1 MTKRMGP
8 GPREGGA
15 LRTSYSPAGNPV
27 PLAPLFCLF
36 PLPHYLWEPQLH
48 TGEGQPGQTK
58 AMSVPTLA
66 LSPSGPCLGSPT
78 PFLLYILSL
87 ACWDF

>member
-8 GPREGGA
+8 GLGGVAPRTLHPPE
-15 LRTSYSPAGNPV
+15 GNPV

-36 PLPHYLWEPQLH
+36 FLPYYLWEPQLH
-48 TGEGQPGQTK
+48 KGKGQSGQTK
-58 AMSVPTLA
+58 AMATPTPA
-66 LSPSGPCLGSPT
+66 PSPSGLCLGSPT
-78 PFLLYILSL
+78 PFLLYITSL